1 MNNMK
6 RIGLAT
12 GTLTDYEVN
21 LVESSIVKTIRPLLK
36 GRTLMPT
43 RALPSAGF
51 TKYTFY
57 NENDMGQATI
67 SMTGEEQS
75 MDKVDLTESHVRI
88 PIISKDYNLHWRDVL
103 MRRNSGE
110 DLNTQH
116 AQNAARQV
124 AEEEDKL
131 ILTGEYTGW
140 PALGIE
146 GLATAT
152 GRNTEA
158 GGDWSATYVADVSDA
173 ISELETDGYYGPYK
187 LILRSDWYA
196 QLRVL
201 VGTTDSFAFQVL
213 EDLLGGPDNIVVS
226 NSLYTAAGGIDNA
239 LVIDTSPGNFELL
252 VGADVT
258 NNLAQLPTMNYQGKV
273 WEAIVP
279 VVKRPESICEI
290 QSLT

>member
-43 RALPSAGF
+43 RSLPTAGY

-57 NENDMGQATI
+57 KENDMGQATI

-75 MDKVDLTESHVRI
+75 MDKVDLTEGSVKI

-103 MRRNSGE
+103 MRRNNGE

-116 AQNAARQV
+116 AQNAARQI

-131 ILTGEYTGW
+131 ILSGEYTGW

-226 NSLYTAAGGIDNA
+226 NSLYSAAGGVDNA

-273 WEAIVP
+273 WEAVVP
-279 VVKRPESICEI
+279 VVKRPEAICEI
-290 QSLT
+290 TGLS